1 MNNQTSTLALDTV
14 KDRIL
19 KASQY
24 LSIKDAREIA
34 EFYKSID
41 KDSDDKAWK
50 LEQLAQYAE
59 DKARSY
65 RRM

>member
-1 MNNQTSTLALDTV
+1 MNNQTTTLAPDTA
-14 KDRIL
+14 KERIL

-34 EFYKSID
+34 EFYKSIEQ
-41 KDSDDKAWK
+41 DSDDKAWK

>member
-1 MNNQTSTLALDTV
+1 MNNRASTPALDTAKV
-14 KDRIL
+14 RIL

-34 EFYKSID
+34 EFYKSIEQD
-41 KDSDDKAWK
+41 TEDTAWK

>member
-1 MNNQTSTLALDTV
+1 MTNQTTTLAPETAKERL
-14 KDRIL
+14 L

-24 LSIKDAREIA
+24 LSIKDAREVE
-34 EFYKSID
+34 EFYKSIEQ
-41 KDSDDKAWK
+41 DSDDKDWK